1 MSNNVFSSSVALS
14 LRDAQADM
22 RVGYRCGAP
31 GVAVSG
37 AVWLVAGGVA
47 LGVSHQAAVWALLIG
62 GAMIHPLGMLLA
74 RLTGARGSHT
84 PGNPLA
90 SLAGEGTVW
99 LLAGIVIAYGLHLL
113 RLEWFFPAM
122 LLVIG
127 GRYFTFQ
134 TLYGLR
140 TYWVLGGLLCA
151 LGMALV
157 VTSAP
162 VPVAALSGGA
172 LEVVFALWLYRRSKG

>member
-1 MSNNVFSSSVALS
+1 MNAGALVS
-14 LRDAQADM
+14 FPDAQADM
-22 RVGYRCGAP
+22 RAGYQCGAP

-37 AVWLVAGGVA
+37 LVWLVAGGVA
-47 LGVSHQAAVWALLIG
+47 LGVSHVAAVWALLIG

-74 RLTGARGSHT
+74 RLTGARGSHS

-113 RLEWFFPAM
+113 RIEWFFPAM

-134 TLYGLR
+134 TIYGLR
-140 TYWVLGGLLCA
+140 TYWVLGGLLLA

-157 VTSAP
+157 VTVAP